1 MNRLLESLPSKEAK
15 DLKAVVGL
23 FDNSR
28 YKAALKNLRKVENKH
43 SKREEYK
50 MFRNLLRIC
59 DNQKMEK
66 ADYTTML
73 AESKQ
78 LLRKNLKKGFF
89 WQMLGMIQKRHGDY
103 EEASKTLTQALRFE
117 KDNMVLYRDA
127 CNLLFHSRDLEAHL
141 VKRKEMLMAKSSV
154 YGYWGAYA
162 VALEMVGDYNGA
174 EDIIK
179 SLREMMMTERKAKA
193 KASKN
198 KKKQTQSKKQTG
210 KKEESEK
217 SKNKKSDKPLY
228 YMEYSEVT
236 IFQAQMLIKSGR
248 HTEAVQIL
256 KQEMNCNITDK
267 SRANELIIEA
277 CLKARNL
284 KGLKKVLKKE
294 GKKNPFRLDI
304 LFLNTFIWINSSAYS
319 PKLTCKIFGLLE
331 QKKYFRALQALC
343 ADHSSDKKFLTA
355 LREYLILATKNGRM
369 ESIEYL
375 IIWVNSLLGEQ
386 QREQTEMRLLIRRN
400 CMSTNPAFFRK
411 MRILCPKEQLIDCA
425 INRNTEKP
433 SKETGSIGNIETT
446 NPFYDADI
454 DTIISVSREKL
465 EQVESPNQTIQILH
479 ILLNDLQSFNNTGAF
494 GSISETL
501 SNPTTFQTQLL
512 EKYKPYFQRKAD
524 FTSACFLLYNAAVLF
539 AKISETG
546 TAIYILNYLI
556 ASSPGMDEAYL
567 LRAKLL
573 FKMGFWPDAL
583 QDFEIFRRMNHQDRC
598 EMSMALSRLF
608 KTGAFKKA
616 ERLFN
621 YFMII
626 GAEVPYMDRVRDLQK
641 FEQILRAAR
650 GYQANGQLIRALRYA
665 KIALDTFKDMKSDQF
680 DFISFG
686 FRTHSLKAV
695 SEMRD
700 LVDGIQEIGQY
711 GRAVGKYLGLLMR
724 LKNMKN
730 GCQYLEEKTEEDWMA
745 MASGEGNE
753 YRYLEEL
760 GYQSGTVEWKYE
772 HQLNKDNWDEDVPED
787 KTKQN
792 DKASKEEQTKENN
805 EAKHTKPNQETEEET
820 KSEEPKETQEEKIAR
835 RKKDYPCLTLEKHR
849 TREGDK
855 AQTFQKTL
863 KKLDMSGEKMIANI
877 DFDKECESF
886 ALKALDGTNQNNNV
900 LEMANKSFYHRYVGQ
915 TGAHKLNVKVL
926 SKCFKALLTS
936 SKVLGVIRSYHQ
948 LLKTDPSQ
956 MNLLRRVQFYDFISK
971 HLNREDGVPKDQT
984 IYSSEWEPVFNP
996 ETLDLNTTLTAL
1008 PKSPINTIISEFLA
1022 LEPALFQSYSNTQT
1036 DNPVLQDIQ
1045 FSNLFREYLNKRNW
1059 PNFVKQNLTKLKSL
1073 VLERRKQA
1081 WGKNEVG
1088 PEEAQKVCEVGQEWL
1103 VGLKSGRQKMKVNAV
1118 AKQIS
1123 SFVKIE
1129 FF

>member
-1 MNRLLESLPSKEAK
+1 
-15 DLKAVVGL
+15 
-23 FDNSR
+23 
-28 YKAALKNLRKVENKH
+28 
-43 SKREEYK
+43 
-50 MFRNLLRIC
+50 
-59 DNQKMEK
+59 
-66 ADYTTML
+66 
-73 AESKQ
+73 
-78 LLRKNLKKGFF
+78 
-89 WQMLGMIQKRHGDY
+89 
-103 EEASKTLTQALRFE
+103 
-117 KDNMVLYRDA
+117 MVLYRDA

-162 VALEMVGDYNGA
+162 VALEMVGDYPGA

-193 KASKN
+193 KANKN
-198 KKKQTQSKKQTG
+198 KKKQTQNKKQKE
-210 KKEESEK
+210 KKEDTKK
-217 SKNKKSDKPLY
+217 SKKSDKPLY

-236 IFQAQMLIKSGR
+236 IFQAQMLIKSGKF
-248 HTEAVQIL
+248 TEAVQIL
-256 KQEMNCNITDK
+256 KQEMNSNITDK

-277 CLKARNL
+277 CLKERNL

-304 LFLNTFIWINSSAYS
+304 IFLNTFIWINSSAYS
-319 PKLTCKIFGLLE
+319 SKLTSKVFGLLE
-331 QKKYFRALQALC
+331 QTQYFQALQALC
-343 ADHSSDKKFLTA
+343 AEDSSDKKFLTA
-355 LREYLILATKNGRM
+355 LRDYLILATKNGRM

-386 QREQTEMRLLIRRN
+386 DQEQTEMRLLIRRN

-425 INRNTEKP
+425 INKTNEQP
-433 SKETGSIGNIETT
+433 SKKTDSITNIETS

-454 DTIISVSREKL
+454 DTIISFSRDKL
-465 EQVESPNQTIQILH
+465 GQVESPNQTIQILH
-479 ILLNDLQSFNNTGAF
+479 ILLNDLQSFNQTGGL
-494 GSISETL
+494 GSISETI

-512 EKYKPYFQRKAD
+512 EKYKPYLQRKPD

-650 GYQANGQLIRALRYA
+650 GYQANGQLVRALRYA

-700 LVDGIQEIGQY
+700 LVDGIREIGQY
-711 GRAVGKYLGLLMR
+711 GRAVGKYLGLLTR
-724 LKNMKN
+724 LRNLKN
-730 GCQYLEEKTEEDWMA
+730 GCQYLEEKTEEDWISIA
-745 MASGEGNE
+745 RGEGRE
-753 YRYLEEL
+753 YRYLQEL

-772 HQLNKDNWDEDVPED
+772 HQINKDNWDEDIPED
-787 KTKQN
+787 QTQNKNKANKEEKTK
-792 DKASKEEQTKENN
+792 ETT
-805 EAKHTKPNQETEEET
+805 EAKNTKPNKESEEAT
-820 KSEEPKETQEEKIAR
+820 KSEEPKETHEEKIAR

-855 AQTFQKTL
+855 AETFQKTL
-863 KKLDMSGEKMIANI
+863 KKLDLSGEEMIANI

-886 ALKALDGTNQNNNV
+886 ALKALDGTNQKNNV
-900 LEMANKSFYHRYVGQ
+900 LEMTNKSFYHRYVGQ
-915 TGAHKLNVKVL
+915 TSAHKLNVKLL
-926 SKCFKALLTS
+926 SRCFKALLNS
-936 SKVLGVIRSYHQ
+936 SKVLGVIRSYHL

-956 MNLLRRVQFYDFISK
+956 MNLLRRVQFYDFICK
-971 HLNREDGVPKDQT
+971 HLGREDGVPKDQA
-984 IYSSEWEPVFNP
+984 IYSNEWDPVFDP
-996 ETLDLNTTLTAL
+996 ETLDLKATLTAL
-1008 PKSPINTIISEFLA
+1008 AKSPINTIISEFLA
-1022 LEPALFQSYSNTQT
+1022 LEPALFQSYCNTQK

-1045 FSNLFREYLNKRNW
+1045 FSNLFREYVNKRNW

-1073 VLERRKQA
+1073 VLEKRKQA
-1081 WGKNEVG
+1081 WGKNEVD
-1088 PEEAQKVCEVGQEWL
+1088 PEVAQKVCEVRQDWL
-1103 VGLKSGRQKMKVNAV
+1103 VGLKSGREKMKANAV
-1118 AKQIS
+1118 VKQIS